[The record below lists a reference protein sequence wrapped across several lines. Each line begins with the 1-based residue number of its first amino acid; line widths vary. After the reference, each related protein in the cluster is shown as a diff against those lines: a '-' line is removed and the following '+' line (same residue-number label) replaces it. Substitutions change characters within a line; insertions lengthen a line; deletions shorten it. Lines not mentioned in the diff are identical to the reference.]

1 MDKPI
6 ILKSEILIIK
16 EIKAKTSAKMLK
28 NLKVGDEIQLS
39 VNASPVGGNR
49 GTYASY
55 ITVENVGNGE
65 RTNFSFNQIGI
76 LYRAFELEEKG

>member
-1 MDKPI
+1 MSDSI

-55 ITVENVGNGE
+55 ITVENIWNGE
-65 RTNFSFNQIGI
+65 RTKFSFN
-76 LYRAFELEEKG
+76 